1 MLRNYLKIAYRNLLK
16 NKVFS
21 LINILGLA
29 IGMAACLLILQY
41 VTFELS
47 YDNFH
52 KKGDQIYRVVNDRY
66 QNGELIQHG
75 TITYSPVGNAMNE
88 DFAEVVRSTEVF
100 PTGEMVVDYQN
111 KKIVAENTLA
121 TDSSFLNLFSF
132 PVQAGNTTTALQD
145 IHAAVLTTS
154 LARRLFD
161 EKNENWEEYIG
172 ETIMLD
178 DLSDPFVVTA
188 IIDVPKNSHLRFSL
202 LISIPAVI
210 EWTENEDSRWNWSDF
225 YHYVQLKP
233 DVNQQDF
240 EGRLV
245 DFSERYF
252 KGDQVSGSVEKFS
265 LQPLEKAHLYSDFEY
280 EIGITGNSTVVWGL
294 LIIAIAILTIA
305 WINYINLATAKS
317 LERAKEV
324 GIRKVS
330 GAKRRQLIGQYM
342 MESLLIN
349 VLGTLVAF
357 TITQTV
363 QTGFN
368 RLLQQDLSLA
378 YLLSTGGNAR
388 FIIALL
394 GTMTLLGILA
404 SGFYPAFVLSSYQPT
419 KVLSGKFS
427 QNKSSSFLRRSL
439 TVTQF
444 AASVT
449 LMVGSLIVYQQIL
462 FIQQQQLGVTI
473 DQILVIRSPD
483 QTQWDSTYID
493 RVNSFKDAIKQEA
506 SISRAASSNRV
517 PGQRMGRLFNV
528 RSDRTQ
534 EGTRLASSFMGI
546 DADFVKLYD
555 VQLLAGRNFRR
566 GDYHPEWDQLHTIL
580 LNESAVK
587 LLGFTTNEAALGE
600 TVWTYDK
607 PWEVVGVVADFHQQS
622 LRYPIE
628 PILFQPTYSTYNP
641 ISVKLL
647 TQQLPAT
654 LELLEEK
661 YTAFFP
667 NNPFDYYFL
676 DESFQQQYQQD
687 FLFGRVF
694 GLFTALALLVSCIGL
709 FGLSSYTIF
718 RRTKEIGVRKVL
730 GASIGSIVTLLS
742 REFVKLILIASLLAL
757 PLAYFIMQKWLES
770 YAFRIA
776 ISWWLFLLPLAA
788 VLAIAL
794 LTISFQTIRAALANP
809 ANSLRYE

>member
-1 MLRNYLKIAYRNLLK
+1 
-16 NKVFS
+16 
-21 LINILGLA
+21 
-29 IGMAACLLILQY
+29 
-41 VTFELS
+41 

-100 PTGEMVVDYQN
+100 PTGEIVVDYQN

-145 IHAAVLTTS
+145 IQAVVLTTS

-161 EKNENWEEYIG
+161 EKKENWEEYIG

-178 DLSDPFVVTA
+178 DMPDPFVVTA
-188 IIDVPKNSHLRFSL
+188 IVDVPKNSHLRFSL
-202 LISIPAVI
+202 LIAIPAVI
-210 EWTENEDSRWNWSDF
+210 DWTENEDSRWNWSDF

-240 EGRLV
+240 EGRLAS
-245 DFSERYF
+245 FSERHF

-265 LQPLEKAHLYSDFEY
+265 LQPLKKAHLYSDFEY
-280 EIGITGNSTVVWGL
+280 EIGITGSSTVVWGL

-324 GIRKVS
+324 GIRKVA

-349 VLGTLVAF
+349 VLGILVAF

-368 RLLQQDLSLA
+368 RLLQQDLSLT

-388 FIIALL
+388 FIVVLL

-404 SGFYPAFVLSSYQPT
+404 SGLYPAFILSSYQPT
-419 KVLSGKFS
+419 RVLSGKFS
-427 QNKSSSFLRRSL
+427 QNKNSNLLRRGL

-462 FIQQQQLGVTI
+462 FIQQQKLGVTI

-483 QTQWDSTYID
+483 QAQWDSTYID
-493 RVNSFKDAIKQEA
+493 RVNSFKGAIAQEA
-506 SISRAASSNRV
+506 SISEAASSNRV
-517 PGQRMGRLFNV
+517 PGQRLGRLFNV

-534 EGTRLASSFMGI
+534 EGTRLASSVMGI

-555 VQLLAGRNFRR
+555 VQLLTGRNFRR
-566 GDYHPEWDQLHTIL
+566 GDYHAEWDQLHTII

-600 TVWTYDK
+600 TIWTYDK

-667 NNPFDYYFL
+667 NNPFNYYFL
-676 DESFQQQYQQD
+676 DERFQQQYQQD

-742 REFVKLILIASLLAL
+742 REFVKLILVASLLAL
-757 PLAYFIMQKWLES
+757 PLAYFIMQQWLES
-770 YAFRIA
+770 YAFRIT